1 MKKFIIILLSTLIL
15 VVKIDGKN
23 KETTSYVYSTAQER
37 IRLISIERSDSATT
51 LAFEYRGMPNE
62 RFFVPTDLF
71 LDDSNHRRYKLI
83 HAEGIVPGQSTLCPI
98 TESVKFSLVF
108 EPLSRKE
115 THFDLLPLNK
125 GLGWF
130 AFWGIHKTS
139 DSRVFVRKHRTFSI
153 PIDSVLA
160 SFGKVYI
167 KAEFTDKHPKEVR
180 LKYSMIKKNR
190 NDQKAIPATYSDG
203 EFESTLPIEGV
214 SWSYLCA
221 DGHDI
226 PVYLIPGDSI
236 RISISDVGGIHMKVT
251 YKSMRGKDLHSNLMY
266 ADPLYVN
273 AARWVLPAS
282 EAIRPSTIETVYEKM
297 RKEEG
302 KLRDY
307 LTWKYNLTEYEA
319 HLLERMMY
327 SKQIDYLG
335 HRLLASFQQVYPPTS
350 FRYEKRS
357 EIYEVLTQPEF
368 AEYLSF
374 LRDIDMEDM
383 GIFIAPY
390 QKAVW
395 VISDIVGYIGGLME
409 YEEKLKLIEF
419 YSQNRL
425 SDIWKERLHWA
436 LTGK

>member
-1 MKKFIIILLSTLIL
+1 
-15 VVKIDGKN
+15 
-23 KETTSYVYSTAQER
+23 
-37 IRLISIERSDSATT
+37 
-51 LAFEYRGMPNE
+51 
-62 RFFVPTDLF
+62 
-71 LDDSNHRRYKLI
+71 
-83 HAEGIVPGQSTLCPI
+83 
-98 TESVKFSLVF
+98 
-108 EPLSRKE
+108 
-115 THFDLLPLNK
+115 
-125 GLGWF
+125 
-130 AFWGIHKTS
+130 
-139 DSRVFVRKHRTFSI
+139 
-153 PIDSVLA
+153 
-160 SFGKVYI
+160 
-167 KAEFTDKHPKEVR
+167 
-180 LKYSMIKKNR
+180 
-190 NDQKAIPATYSDG
+190 
-203 EFESTLPIEGV
+203 
-214 SWSYLCA
+214 
-221 DGHDI
+221 
-226 PVYLIPGDSI
+226 
-236 RISISDVGGIHMKVT
+236 MKVT